1 VAKAPVLLLKQLRNL
16 RELNFL
22 LKNKG
27 KVIHLNLRQ
36 ASRNRIR
43 SLKRKTRRAKRKTNL
58 QRREELKKVLTSS
71 NKK

>member
-22 LKNKG
+22 LKG

-36 ASRNRIR
+36 ASLNRIR

-58 QRREELKKVLTSS
+58 QRKEELKKVLTSS